1 MAYVAPFSYDIFV
14 SYARNDNETASQE
27 LGWVSTLVYN
37 LRIALL
43 QRLGDA
49 DNLKIFFD
57 AATLGGND
65 QLHKLLDSAKKS
77 AIFLAIASPS
87 YAKREWTQLELK
99 AFVAETSDLSR
110 LFALERLRLAEGE
123 RYPEPLDKQNRLSF
137 WQKLEI
143 DSLGEDDI
151 PLEPKSDLFKTKINR
166 LASQMANKLRELS
179 ELKTGATKKEAPL
192 APAIPQPFEPK
203 TGRAVL
209 LAQVTEDLELE
220 REELKSYLEQYEYRV
235 IPEQTYPQG
244 ADAFSRAFSKDAA
257 EAELI
262 IQLLGPAEGRIPSDL
277 KVSYP
282 RYQAEIVASMEKPC
296 LRWRR
301 PDLQLSQV
309 RNTAYRSLLQDATVT
324 VSGFEAFK
332 SEVLARLAKDSGQKP
347 AQPDAMIFI
356 NADDDDLDLAKNLQA
371 RLEKQ
376 QLSSILPMRNGQAT
390 DIRTDLEENYTDCDI
405 VVFIY
410 GSASP
415 SWVRGQLR
423 LFNKVR
429 GRRQKPPRAIAILIG
444 PPFDKP
450 ELGITYPG
458 ASEIVARDDLAGA
471 LVRDLLLKIKN

>member
-1 MAYVAPFSYDIFV
+1 MAYVNPFSYDVFV
-14 SYARNDNETASQE
+14 SYARNDNETAPKE

-49 DNLKIFFD
+49 DNLKVFLD
-57 AATLGGND
+57 TTSLAGND
-65 QLHKLLDSAKKS
+65 QLNKLLDSAKRS

-99 AFVAETSDLSR
+99 AFASENPDLSR
-110 LFALERLRLAEGE
+110 LFAVERIRLLPEE
-123 RYPEPLDKQNRLSF
+123 RYPEPLDSHNRLAF
-137 WQKLEI
+137 WQKVEI
-143 DSLGEDDI
+143 ESLGEDDM

-166 LASQMANKLRELS
+166 LASQIANRLREL
-179 ELKTGATKKEAPL
+179 KKGTIQTEIKYL
-192 APAIPQPFEPK
+192 PAKAVTVEPK
-203 TGRAVL
+203 SSGVIL
-209 LAQVTEDLELE
+209 LTQVTEDLELE
-220 REELKSYLEQYEYRV
+220 REELKSYLEQYQYRV
-235 IPEQTYPQG
+235 IPEETYPQG

-257 EAELI
+257 EADLI
-262 IQLLGPAEGRIPSDL
+262 VQLLGPSEGRIPSDL

-282 RYQAEIVASMEKPC
+282 RYQAEIIASLEKPC

-301 PDLQLSQV
+301 PDLQLSQI

-324 VSGFEAFK
+324 VCGFEAFK
-332 SEVLARLAKDSGQKP
+332 SEVLAHLTENSGPKLP
-347 AQPDAMIFI
+347 QPDAMIFI
-356 NADDDDLDLAKNLQA
+356 NADDDDLDLARKLQTK
-371 RLEKQ
+371 LEKQ
-376 QLSSILPMRNGQAT
+376 RLPSILPMRNGQAT
-390 DIRTDLEENYTDCDI
+390 EIRTDLEENYIDCEI

-415 SWVRGQLR
+415 SWVRGQMR

-450 ELGITYPG
+450 ELGIKYPG
-458 ASEIVARDDLAGA
+458 ASEIVMNDDFSGTL
-471 LVRDLLLKIKN
+471 LDELLLKTQN